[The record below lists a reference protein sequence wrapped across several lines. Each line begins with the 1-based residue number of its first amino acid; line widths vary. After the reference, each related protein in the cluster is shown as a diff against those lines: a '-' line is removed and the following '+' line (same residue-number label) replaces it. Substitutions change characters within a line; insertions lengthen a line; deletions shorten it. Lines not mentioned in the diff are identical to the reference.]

1 MDIFQIFYNNKNE
14 ENAFYMSKYMKNK
27 FSFLGL
33 KKPERV
39 SLSKAFLNQKKRIKK
54 WTGTSYSNA
63 MICLKG
69 SFSI

>member
-33 KKPERV
+33 KSQKG
-39 SLSKAFLNQKKRIKK
+39 FLYPK
-54 WTGTSYSNA
+54 
-63 MICLKG
+63 L
-69 SFSI
+69 F